1 MGGFGRPSEF
11 ACPGRISTIIGSN
24 GTAQMA
30 AKIPFQ
36 EKDQIVV
43 GKPLPF
49 AVYSHDGQL
58 LLAAG
63 RPVDTER
70 ARQMLI
76 DNGTHRSA
84 LGADRDKRD
93 RYNDNDRHKPGV
105 LAALQKD
112 YGATSL
118 GRRFAV
124 TMAPNDTHEAYNSWV
139 VGATEQTLIV
149 TAPLGSDGSLVAVS
163 PGQMWLCRTFQV
175 TSAFRFRATV
185 LKVAFE
191 PFPHLHLEAPKNV
204 ETRKVRGRPRASVFV
219 NATVDIPPA
228 TPCVI
233 VDLSVSGGRV
243 AVDDSVKIA
252 RGHVVRLNVKLDMID
267 FHFDLSLYATVVG
280 AFGASDS
287 RHPDVAFYGLQFDK
301 LTELESL
308 ILHGFVNQ
316 HLAVELNS
324 LWQVLSTASSPSA

>member
-1 MGGFGRPSEF
+1 MAPDRPF
-11 ACPGRISTIIGSN
+11 L
-24 GTAQMA
+24 
-30 AKIPFQ
+30 
-36 EKDQIVV
+36 EKDQIAI

-49 AVYSHDGQL
+49 SVFSHDGQL

-76 DNGTHRSA
+76 ENGTHRSSTA
-84 LGADRDKRD
+84 QENAPAERFEDKSSHKQGA
-93 RYNDNDRHKPGV
+93 
-105 LAALQKD
+105 LAALHRD
-112 YGATSL
+112 YGTTGL

-124 TMAPNDTHEAYNSWV
+124 TMAPNETQEAYNAWV
-139 VGATEQTLIV
+139 VGATEQSLIM
-149 TAPLGSDGSLVAVS
+149 TAPLRPDGSLVPVT
-163 PGQMWLCRTFQV
+163 PGQVWLCRTFQV

-191 PFPHLHLEAPKNV
+191 PFPHLHLEAPKQV

-219 NATVDIPPA
+219 NANLYTPSAV
-228 TPCVI
+228 PCVV
-233 VDLSVSGGRV
+233 VDLSVTGGRI
-243 AVDDSVKIA
+243 AVPGNVKME
-252 RGHVVRLNVKLDMID
+252 RGHAARLHVKLDMID
-267 FHFDLSLYATVVG
+267 FHFDLSLRANIVG
-280 AFGASDS
+280 AFGVSDG
-287 RHPDVAFYGLQFDK
+287 RHPEVAFYGVQFDG

-324 LWQVLSTASSPSA
+324 LWQVLSTADAAKTG